1 MSGTCNQRL
10 KTYASLASIPTM
22 AAAGGMAVTEI
33 ATADI
38 VYQSVSLA
46 IGGEVG
52 TGGLD
57 MGFASVDFSAGT
69 LPGLGAGM
77 GIKGSEQLQIIAGF
91 SKGSAG
97 LPKATRFVDGE
108 GIGAGPEKWV
118 SSALGAASFQVKT
131 KKGSSFSVNAGE
143 WNNADAEPVSGY
155 MGFAFLGSSVGEDS
169 SPPIYGW
176 ISLAWD
182 GATLTIDGY
191 AYEDEAGVG
200 IAAGAIPAP
209 GAIGLLGLAAGAAG
223 MRRKRQA

>member
-1 MSGTCNQRL
+1 MSDTCSQRL
-10 KTYASLASIPTM
+10 KTYVSLASVPTM

-33 ATADI
+33 APADI

-46 IGGEVG
+46 IGGQAG
-52 TGGLD
+52 TGALD
-57 MGFASVDFSAGT
+57 MGFASVNFTAGT
-69 LPGLGAGM
+69 SLGLGAGM
-77 GIKGSEQLQIIAGF
+77 GIKGSGQLQIIGGL
-91 SKGSAG
+91 SKGSSG

-118 SSALGAASFQVKT
+118 SGAIGAVSFQIKT
-131 KKGSSFSVNAGE
+131 KQGSSFSINAGE
-143 WNNADAEPVSGY
+143 WNNAGGEPVSGY
-155 MGFAFLGSSVGEDS
+155 MGFAFLGSSAGDDS
-169 SPPIYGW
+169 PIPTYGW

-191 AYEDEAGVG
+191 AYESDAGVG
-200 IAAGAIPAP
+200 IEAGAIPAP